1 MKRKSFTTSIDV
13 TIQDKFKSS
22 CMSNSQKMNDV
33 LEVFMTSYINGD
45 FIIKNELTLIK
56 K

>member
-1 MKRKSFTTSIDV
+1 MKRKSFTTSIDI

-33 LEVFMTSYINGD
+33 LEVFMKSYIDGD
-45 FIIKNELTLIK
+45 FIIRNELTLIK